1 MSTVILVCGGRAYRD
16 KAFLEHALDMI
27 TGARSVSVL
36 IEGGALGA
44 DRLAREWAVKNGV
57 HVATVNALWSR
68 GKGAGLARNRAM
80 LALRPDY
87 VVAFPGGRG
96 TQNMM
101 AQAERAGV
109 RVLRAGWT
117 E

>member
-1 MSTVILVCGGRAYRD
+1 MTASIIVCGGRAYRD
-16 KAFLEHALDMI
+16 KAFLDQFLSEFLIAVDFD
-27 TGARSVSVL
+27 VL

-44 DRLAREWAVKNGV
+44 DRLAREWAVSRGV

-68 GKGAGLARNRAM
+68 GKGAGPSRNRAM

-87 VVAFPGGRG
+87 VIAFPGGRG

-109 RVLRAGWT
+109 RVIRAGWT

>member
-1 MSTVILVCGGRAYRD
+1 VSTVILVCGGRAYRD
-16 KAFLEHALDMI
+16 KALLENYLDLFNK
-27 TGARSVSVL
+27 AHPVSIV

-68 GKGAGLARNRAM
+68 GKGAGHVRNRAM

-87 VVAFPGGRG
+87 VIAFPGGRG

-101 AQAERAGV
+101 AQAERAWV
-109 RVLRAGWT
+109 RVIRAGWT

>member
-1 MSTVILVCGGRAYRD
+1 MATTIIVCGGRAYRD
-16 KAFLEHALDMI
+16 KAFLDKFLSDFLI
-27 TGARSVSVL
+27 SVDFDVL

-44 DRLAREWAVKNGV
+44 DRLAREWAMRTGV
-57 HVATVNALWSR
+57 HVATVNAKWNH
-68 GKGAGLARNRAM
+68 GKGAGSSRNRAM
-80 LALRPDY
+80 LALKPGY

-109 RVLRAGWT
+109 RVIRAGWT